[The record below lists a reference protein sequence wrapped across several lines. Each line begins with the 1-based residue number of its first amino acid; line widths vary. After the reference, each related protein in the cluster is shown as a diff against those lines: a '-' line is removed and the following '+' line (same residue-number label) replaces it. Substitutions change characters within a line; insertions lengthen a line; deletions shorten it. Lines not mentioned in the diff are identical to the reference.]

1 MAYKSRVTNKYMGAT
16 FAGQVN
22 ASNTSDA
29 TDLINILQRD
39 VNPALQTI
47 YNRGIAQKKDVRIS
61 KVK

>member
-39 VNPALQTI
+39 VNPA
-47 YNRGIAQKKDVRIS
+47 
-61 KVK
+61 